1 MAIIT
6 LNNNS
11 LSSVT
16 TLPNGIVTA
25 SALASGVGGKLLQY
39 AEDSDTA
46 SIGLSTTA
54 WVDTNLSIAFTPVSA
69 SSRILIFGMVQVYAN
84 GAPSYHG
91 HMVYKIQKNGSDFGE
106 TYECYSGYGGTEAL
120 FNGMLPYA
128 LSEGSGSTTA
138 RTYKIQVQNPDT
150 NSGAHYN
157 QYAGYSMLQIMEIA
171 Y

>member
-11 LSSVT
+11 LSNISS
-16 TLPNGIVTA
+16 LPNGIVTA

-39 AEDSDTA
+39 VEDYDGA

-69 SSRILIFGMVQVYAN
+69 SSKILVYGHVQVYVD
-84 GAPSYHG
+84 GAPSYYAN
-91 HMVYKIQKNGSDFGE
+91 MLYKIQKNGADFGE
-106 TYECYSGYGGTEAL
+106 FFEAYTGYGGTEAV

-128 LSEGSGSTTA
+128 VSEGSGNTTT
-138 RTYKIQVQNPDT
+138 RTYKIQVKNPET
-150 NSGAHYN
+150 PSGAHYN
-157 QYAGYSMLQIMEIA
+157 QYSGHSSLQIMEIG
-171 Y
+171 